1 MINYLTFQECTL
13 QKLDKTFGLRQ
24 TRTHAVLQ
32 RWLSASADLT
42 EMERFNLQA
51 LRELLIDHVDDWNE
65 QELAL
70 HFIGPLFTFVN
81 FSSDH
86 FNAFAGRTLT
96 GVVEGIKMSGKPDG
110 MIASGKREPE
120 IPYFCFQEY
129 KKEKDAE
136 GDPAAQALAAML
148 VAQELNTGQRPI
160 YGCYVRGRNWFF
172 MVLQGKQYCL
182 SENYS
187 ATKEEIFDIFRILKV
202 LKQNLIKMKSGGQV
216 RTGSP

>member
-1 MINYLTFQECTL
+1 MTDYLTFQECTL
-13 QKLDKTFGLRQ
+13 QKLDKMFSLRQ

-32 RWLSASADLT
+32 QWLSASADLT
-42 EMERFNLQA
+42 EMERFNLLA
-51 LRELLIDHVDDWNE
+51 LRELLIDRMDDWNE

-70 HFIGPLFTFVN
+70 YFIGPLFTFVN
-81 FSSDH
+81 FSSDK

-96 GVVEGIKMSGKPDG
+96 GVVAGIKMSGKPDG

-148 VAQELNTGQRPI
+148 VAQELNADQRPI
-160 YGCYVRGRNWFF
+160 YGGYVRGRNWFF

-202 LKQNLIKMKSGGQV
+202 LKQHLLEITK
-216 RTGSP
+216 